1 MGKVYRDKGTEGLS
15 YIPSVPFPSRRRFIQ
30 TLLATGAVL
39 ATPLQASPHRAPDR
53 SLAFRN
59 LHTGE
64 TLRTAYWAEGRYLKD
79 ELNAVNQVL
88 RDHRSGEAYPMD
100 PKLLD
105 LLCVLQHTVGVS
117 GAFHIISGYRSP
129 QTNRKLRTQSS
140 GVARRSLHMQGKAI
154 DIRLPGC
161 ELKHLRDAALSL
173 QAGGVGYYSRSDF
186 IHVDTGRV
194 RRW

>member
-1 MGKVYRDKGTEGLS
+1 MRQKDNNAPHADIQQPT
-15 YIPSVPFPSRRRFIQ
+15 RRRFIQ
-30 TLLATGAVL
+30 GFLGATAAL
-39 ATPLQASPHRAPDR
+39 ATPSLWASLQRGSERR
-53 SLAFRN
+53 LAFRN

-64 TLRTAYWAEGRYLKD
+64 SLRTTFWAQGNYLND
-79 ELNAVNQVL
+79 ELTAVNHVL
-88 RDHRSGEAYPMD
+88 RDHRSGEVHPMD

-105 LLCVLQHTVGVS
+105 LLFALQQSVAVN

-129 QTNRKLRTQSS
+129 KTNQKLRSQGG
-140 GVARRSLHMQGKAI
+140 GVAKKSLHMQGRAI

-161 ELKHLRDAALSL
+161 PLTQLRDAALAL
-173 QAGGVGYYSRSDF
+173 KAGGVGYYAKSDF

>member
-1 MGKVYRDKGTEGLS
+1 MTEKKRTPCQDD
-15 YIPSVPFPSRRRFIQ
+15 IQHPARRRFIQ
-30 TLLATGAVL
+30 TLVGAGAVL
-39 ATPLQASPHRAPDR
+39 ALPALQASVHRAPER

-64 TLRTAYWAEGRYLKD
+64 SLRATYWAEGSYLKE
-79 ELNAVNQVL
+79 ELNDVNQVL
-88 RDHRSGEAYPMD
+88 RDHRSGEVYPMD

-105 LLCVLQHTVGVS
+105 LLYVLQQATGVN

-129 QTNRKLRTQSS
+129 QSNQKLRAKSN
-140 GVARRSLHMQGKAI
+140 GVAKRSLHMQGRAV
-154 DIRLPGC
+154 DVRLPGC

-173 QAGGVGYYSRSDF
+173 KAGGVGYYAKSDF

>member
-1 MGKVYRDKGTEGLS
+1 MTEKYRTPCQED
-15 YIPSVPFPSRRRFIQ
+15 IQHPARRRFIQ
-30 TLLATGAVL
+30 TLLGTGAVL
-39 ATPLQASPHRAPDR
+39 ATPVLQASLHRASDR
-53 SLAFRN
+53 SLAFTN

-64 TLRTAYWAEGRYLKD
+64 TLRSTYWAEGGYLED
-79 ELNAVNQVL
+79 ELKGVNQVL
-88 RDHRSGEAYPMD
+88 RDHRSGEIYAMD

-105 LLCVLQHTVGVS
+105 LLYVLQQSVGVS

-129 QTNRKLRTQSS
+129 KTNQKLRTKSS
-140 GVARRSLHMQGKAI
+140 GVAKRSLHMQGKAM

-173 QAGGVGYYSRSDF
+173 QAGGVGYYARSDF
-186 IHVDTGRV
+186 IHIDTGRV

>member
-1 MGKVYRDKGTEGLS
+1 MTEKKRTPCQDD
-15 YIPSVPFPSRRRFIQ
+15 IQHPARRRFIQ
-30 TLLATGAVL
+30 TLVGTGAVL
-39 ATPLQASPHRAPDR
+39 ALPALQASVHRAPER

-64 TLRTAYWAEGRYLKD
+64 SLRATYWAEGSYLKE
-79 ELNAVNQVL
+79 ELNGVNQVL
-88 RDHRSGEAYPMD
+88 RDHRSGEVYPMD

-105 LLCVLQHTVGVS
+105 LLYVLQQATGVND
-117 GAFHIISGYRSP
+117 AFHIISGYRSP
-129 QTNRKLRTQSS
+129 QSNRKLRAKSN
-140 GVARRSLHMQGKAI
+140 GVAKRSLHMQGRAV
-154 DIRLPGC
+154 DVRLPGC

-173 QAGGVGYYSRSDF
+173 KAGGVGYYAKSDF

>member
-1 MGKVYRDKGTEGLS
+1 MTEKKHT
-15 YIPSVPFPSRRRFIQ
+15 PCQDDTQNPARRRFIQ
-30 TLLATGAVL
+30 TLLGTGAVL
-39 ATPLQASPHRAPDR
+39 ALPALQASVHRVPER

-64 TLRTAYWAEGRYLKD
+64 TLRTTYWAEGDYLKD
-79 ELNAVNQVL
+79 RLNDVNQVL
-88 RDHRSGEAYPMD
+88 RDHRSGEIYPMD
-100 PKLLD
+100 PQLLD
-105 LLCVLQHTVGVS
+105 LLYVLQQATGAS

-129 QTNRKLRTQSS
+129 QSNQSLRAKSN
-140 GVARRSLHMQGKAI
+140 GVAKRSLHMQGRAV

-173 QAGGVGYYSRSDF
+173 KAGGVGYYAKSDF

>member
-1 MGKVYRDKGTEGLS
+1 MTEKTRTPCQDD
-15 YIPSVPFPSRRRFIQ
+15 IQHPARRRFIQ
-30 TLLATGAVL
+30 TLLGTGAVL
-39 ATPLQASPHRAPDR
+39 ATPLLQASLQRAPER
-53 SLAFRN
+53 RLAFRN

-64 TLRTAYWAEGRYLKD
+64 TLRSTYWAQGAYLKD
-79 ELNAVNQVL
+79 ELKGVNQVL
-88 RDHRSGEAYPMD
+88 RDHRSGEVYPMD

-105 LLCVLQHTVGVS
+105 LLYVLQQTTGIS

-129 QTNRKLRTQSS
+129 KTNQKLRTKSG
-140 GVARRSLHMQGKAI
+140 GVAKRSLHMQGKAI

-161 ELKHLRDAALSL
+161 ELKQLRDAALSL
-173 QAGGVGYYSRSDF
+173 KAGGVGYYAKSDF

>member
-1 MGKVYRDKGTEGLS
+1 MTENYRNPCQDDS
-15 YIPSVPFPSRRRFIQ
+15 HHPARRRFIQ
-30 TLLATGAVL
+30 TLLGTGALV
-39 ATPLQASPHRAPDR
+39 ATPLLQASVQRAPER

-64 TLRTAYWAEGRYLKD
+64 TLRATYWAQGTYLKD
-79 ELNAVNQVL
+79 ELKDVNRVL
-88 RDHRSGEAYPMD
+88 RDHRSGEVYPMD

-105 LLCVLQHTVGVS
+105 LLYVLQQSVGVS

-129 QTNRKLRTQSS
+129 QTNTKLRAKSS
-140 GVARRSLHMQGKAI
+140 GVAKRSLHMQGRAV

-161 ELKHLRDAALSL
+161 ELRQLREAALSL
-173 QAGGVGYYSRSDF
+173 QAGGVGYYARSDF